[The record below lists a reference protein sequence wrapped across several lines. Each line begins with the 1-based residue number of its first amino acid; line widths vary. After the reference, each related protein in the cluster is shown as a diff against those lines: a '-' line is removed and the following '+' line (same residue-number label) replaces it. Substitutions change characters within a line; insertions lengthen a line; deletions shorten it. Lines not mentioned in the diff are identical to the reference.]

1 MDLSI
6 VASMYHSES
15 YLTAFYERIIRV
27 ADEVTQDYEIIFVND
42 GSPDNSLEV
51 ALSLQEKDP
60 RVVVVDLSMNFGHH
74 KAMMTGLDHAKGE
87 LVFLIDCDLEEQ
99 PEWLAKF
106 YKEFRASEADVIY
119 GVQGQRQGD
128 FWERLSGVIYWRV
141 FNFLSSHKIPA
152 NMLSARLMTRR
163 YVRQLVKHKENELDI
178 SGIWQITGFVQLPVV
193 VNKSSKKAST
203 YTLKRKLVLTVRSI
217 TGFSNRPLVYIAVL
231 GMVVLII
238 SFLFF
243 LYTMFVYLFVGKPPS
258 GFTSTILSI
267 WFLGGLIL
275 FSIGI
280 VAIYL
285 SVIFVETKKRPY
297 TIIRHIYSRTV
308 NEK

>member
-15 YLTAFYERIIRV
+15 YLTAFYERITRV
-27 ADEVTQDYEIIFVND
+27 ADEVAHDYEIILVND
-42 GSPDNSLEV
+42 GSPDKSLDV

-60 RVVVVDLSMNFGHH
+60 RVVVIDLSMNFGHH

-99 PEWLAKF
+99 PEWLEKF
-106 YKEFRASEADVIY
+106 YRKFKKSEADVVY
-119 GVQGQRQGD
+119 GVQAQRQGGL
-128 FWERLSGVIYWRV
+128 WERFTGVIYWWT

-178 SGIWQITGFVQLPVV
+178 SGIWQITGFVQLPVD
-193 VNKSSKKAST
+193 VNKNSKNTST

-217 TGFSNRPLVYIAVL
+217 TGFSNKPLIYIAVL
-231 GMVVLII
+231 GMIVLMI

-243 LYTMFVYLFVGKPPS
+243 LYIMIVYLFVGKPPS

-297 TIIRHIYSRTV
+297 TIIRQIYSRAA

>member
-15 YLTAFYERIIRV
+15 YLTAFYERITRA
-27 ADEVTQDYEIIFVND
+27 ADEVAQDYEIILVND
-42 GSPDNSLEV
+42 GSPDKSLDV

-60 RVVVVDLSMNFGHH
+60 RLVVIDLSMNFGHH

-99 PEWLAKF
+99 PEWLEKF
-106 YKEFRASEADVIY
+106 YRKFETSEADVVY
-119 GVQGQRQGD
+119 GVQAQRQGG
-128 FWERLSGVIYWRV
+128 FWERFTGVIYWWT

-178 SGIWQITGFVQLPVV
+178 SGIWQITGFVQLPIV
-193 VNKSSKKAST
+193 VNKNSKNTST

-217 TGFSNRPLVYIAVL
+217 TGFSNKPLIYIAFL
-231 GMVVLII
+231 GMIVLII

-243 LYTMFVYLFVGKPPS
+243 LYIMIVYLFVGKPPS

-297 TIIRHIYSRTV
+297 TIIRQIYSRTA

>member
-6 VASMYHSES
+6 VASMYYSES
-15 YLTAFYERIIRV
+15 YLMAFYERITSV
-27 ADEVTQDYEIIFVND
+27 ADKVAHDYEIIFVND
-42 GSPDNSLEV
+42 GSPDSSLDV
-51 ALSLQEKDP
+51 ALSLQQKDP
-60 RVVVVDLSMNFGHH
+60 RVVVIDLSMNFGHH
-74 KAMMTGLDHAKGE
+74 KAMMTGLAHANGE

-99 PEWLAKF
+99 PEWLDRF
-106 YKEFRASEADVIY
+106 YKEFRASTADVIY
-119 GVQGQRQGD
+119 GVQAQRQGG
-128 FWERLSGVIYWRV
+128 FWQRFSGVIYWWT
-141 FNFLSSHKIPA
+141 FNFLSSHKIPS
-152 NMLSARLMTRR
+152 NMLTARLMTRR

-178 SGIWQITGFVQLPVV
+178 SGIWQITGFVQLPIV
-193 VNKSSKKAST
+193 VNKNSKKTST
-203 YTLKRKLVLTVRSI
+203 YTLKRKLILTVRSI
-217 TGFSNRPLVYIAVL
+217 TGFSNKPLIYIAVL
-231 GMVVLII
+231 GMFVLIL

-243 LYTMFVYLFVGKPPS
+243 LYIMVVYIFVGKPPS

-297 TIIRHIYSRTV
+297 TIIKQIYSRTA